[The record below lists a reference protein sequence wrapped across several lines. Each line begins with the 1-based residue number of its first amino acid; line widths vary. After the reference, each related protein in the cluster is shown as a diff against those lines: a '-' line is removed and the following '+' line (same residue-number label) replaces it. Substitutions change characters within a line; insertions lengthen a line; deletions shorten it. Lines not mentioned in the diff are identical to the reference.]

1 MIWHSCPKEEVIKQ
15 LETNPERGLPAA
27 LAVTRLSKYGPNT
40 LKGGKKVSFL
50 VRFLKQMSD
59 FMVIIL
65 LIAAVISFVTTF
77 ISGGDESPFEA
88 LIILAIVLLNA
99 LIGAIQESRAES
111 ALDSLKSMVAP
122 SAKVRRDGVMRIVS
136 AKDLVPGDIIEL
148 EAGDYIP
155 ADCRIIESNTL
166 RSDESALT
174 GESVPVEKEEGILD
188 DITPLAERSN
198 MLYSGC
204 TVTYGHGLAVVTATG
219 MNTEVGNI
227 ARLLNES
234 DDTMTPLK
242 AQLATLGKMLGIG
255 VLAICAI
262 VFIIGLFRYNPD
274 PNQPA
279 PLLNHIVE
287 IFMTSIALAVAAIPE
302 GLPAIVTVVLALGVN
317 RMVKRNAIIRNLPAV
332 ETLGS
337 ASVICSDKTGTLTQ
351 NKMTVNA
358 IFDGESVKSENFNE
372 NDLMLFRLAAMCSNG
387 NITKENDTVQQ
398 IGDPTEI
405 GIIAAAEKYCYQSK
419 TDIEA
424 MYPRMAEIP
433 FDSDR
438 KLMTTVN
445 MIDGKP
451 FAVVKGAPD
460 ILTARCSSGYTDKVP
475 AAIEQMAQSGL
486 RVIAVAIKPL
496 ESIPANPT
504 PAQLENDLTFVGL
517 IGMIDPPRPE
527 ARDAVSLCHKAGIR
541 TVMITGDHIITAQS
555 IAKDLKILREGE
567 LALTGEQLSKL
578 SDDEFLEIIEKV
590 SVYARVTPEDKI
602 RIVRAWQQKGHIVA
616 MTGDGVNDAPAL
628 KAADIGCAMGQNG
641 TDVAKGASDMT
652 LADDNFATIVSA
664 VREGRSIF
672 DNIKKT
678 VHFLISCNFGE
689 VLTVFFGMLFSGASP
704 LSAIQLLWL
713 NLVTDSA
720 PALALGL
727 ENAEY
732 DIMERSPRRKNSNI
746 FNSTM
751 LFNVIWQGIAFMT
764 LTLIA
769 FAVGGAKF
777 GSTMAFLT
785 LSLSQLLH
793 AFSVRSE
800 HSLFKAGL
808 FSNIYMIGAFGLSL
822 TLILVVMLT
831 PLSVMFGFAALDLG
845 KWLLCIVLSLIMFA
859 LGEFSKWLTMVLR
872 KNNIYLAHII
882 FGGLKKVF
890 GKKEKSKKQVAKKP
904 ATPKI
909 TEDKAAIPQA
919 EETAE
924 ETVTQTDDTVK
935 DTTKAAQIDAAQNTD
950 TEGEKDDK
958 ADEELDNM
966 FREFLYGDNTDDS
979 RKDSVTL
986 QSGISVDEM
995 QNGED
1000 KDTAKTHKQDDL
1012 FAVLKDEEP
1021 AEDTSNGTAFTG
1033 AEEYGYN
1040 NAQKDE
1046 EGETDAEEPQDD
1058 TAEPET
1064 QDGEE

>member
-1 MIWHSCPKEEVIKQ
+1 MIWHSCPKDEVVKN

-27 LAVTRLSKYGPNT
+27 LAVTRLEKYGANT

-65 LIAAVISFVTTF
+65 LIAAVISFATTF
-77 ISGGDESPFEA
+77 ISGGNESPFES

-99 LIGAIQESRAES
+99 LIGAIQESRAEN

-155 ADCRIIESNTL
+155 ADCRIIESSTL

-174 GESVPVEKEEGILD
+174 GESVPVEKEDGVLE

-242 AQLATLGKMLGIG
+242 AQLATLGKMLGLG
-255 VLAICAI
+255 VLGICAI

-274 PNQPA
+274 PNQHA

-387 NITKENDTVQQ
+387 NITKENGNVQQ

-405 GIIAAAEKYCYQSK
+405 GLIAAAEKYCYQSK

-486 RVIAVAIKPL
+486 RVIAVAVKPL

-527 ARDAVSLCHKAGIR
+527 ARDAVLLCHKAGIR
-541 TVMITGDHIITAQS
+541 TVMITGDHIVTAKS
-555 IAKDLKILREGE
+555 IAKDLKILQKGE

-578 SDDEFLEIIEKV
+578 SDEEFSEIIEKV

-678 VHFLISCNFGE
+678 VHFLIS
-689 VLTVFFGMLFSGASP
+689 GASP

-751 LFNVIWQGIAFMT
+751 LFNVIWQGIAFMALT
-764 LTLIA
+764 LTA
-769 FAVGGAKF
+769 FAVGGAEY

-793 AFSVRSE
+793 AFSIRSE
-800 HSLFKAGL
+800 HSLFKAGV

-831 PLSVMFGFAALDLG
+831 PLSVLFGFAALDLG
-845 KWLLCIVLSLIMFA
+845 KWLLCIGLSFIMFA
-859 LGEFSKWLTMVLR
+859 LGEFSKWLTKVLR

-882 FGGLKKVF
+882 FGGLKKIF
-890 GKKEKSKKQVAKKP
+890 GKNKKAAKKQPAKNAAVTDAEKTD
-904 ATPKI
+904 AKRETEENTADDAAI
-909 TEDKAAIPQA
+909 TEA
-919 EETAE
+919 
-924 ETVTQTDDTVK
+924 QTDENTRDADNENATQK
-935 DTTKAAQIDAAQNTD
+935 DQN
-950 TEGEKDDK
+950 

-966 FREFLYGDNTDDS
+966 FREFLYGDSADES

-986 QSGISVDEM
+986 QTGISVDEM

-1000 KDTAKTHKQDDL
+1000 KSAANSHKQDDL
-1012 FAVLKDEEP
+1012 FAVLKDEES
-1021 AEDTSNGTAFTG
+1021 AQDTSNGTAFSG

-1040 NAQKDE
+1040 NARQDNE
-1046 EGETDAEEPQDD
+1046 EEQATDDAPQARAGEPDNR
-1058 TAEPET
+1058 
-1064 QDGEE
+1064 DGEE